1 MTIYNILKVKLSN
14 SQLNKLKSAIK
25 NDTEITFSLSMWLVI
40 LMIKYFP
47 HKLLLTNT
55 QASRIDE
62 WFIS

>member
-40 LMIKYFP
+40 LMIKHFP
-47 HKLLLTNT
+47 NKLLLTNT